1 MDTTLAASG
10 PDDRI
15 YDAIVIGAG
24 PGGLQAAIYLG
35 RYNRDVLLID
45 RGGGRTSHAHHIENV
60 LTHRL
65 ISGMEIIRR
74 GLEQAASFNVQ
85 IMTER
90 VTRVEKDGLFSVSTA
105 AAVYRSRSVIVSTGV
120 SDIFPPIEHL
130 YRFLGASYFTCI
142 DCDGYRTT
150 GKKLVVT
157 GNSLNAVNL
166 ALAMKQLFTK
176 DTTFIPYELSLPP
189 SSAEVLADEGIP
201 VIAGKKPVRIIG
213 AKVMEGL
220 ELEDGAN
227 ITCEAV
233 MASFG
238 VKMNDEFL
246 SGLPL
251 KRDAGNVHYVTSSV
265 YESSLRGLY
274 IVGPLNTGQDQV
286 VIAAGEGAT
295 AAIDINKQLLEE
307 KEGRGE
313 VCSLAEHA

>member
-1 MDTTLAASG
+1 MD
-10 PDDRI
+10 PEDRI
-15 YDAIVIGAG
+15 YDAIIIGAG

-35 RYNRDVLLID
+35 RYNREVLLID
-45 RGGGRTSHAHHIENV
+45 RGGGRTSHAHSIENV

-65 ISGMEIIRR
+65 ISGAEIIRR
-74 GLEQAASFNVQ
+74 GLDQISRFNVQ
-85 IMTER
+85 VRTDR
-90 VTRVEKDGLFSVSTA
+90 VTRVEKDGLFSVFTS
-105 AAVYRSRSVIVSTGV
+105 AAVYRSRRVIVSTGV

-130 YRFLGASYFTCI
+130 FRFLGTSYFTCI

-150 GKKLVVT
+150 DKKLVVT

-166 ALAMKQLFTK
+166 ALAMKQMFTK
-176 DTTFIPYELSLPP
+176 DTTFIPYGITLPP
-189 SSAEVLADEGIP
+189 SSTEVLADEGIP
-201 VIAGKKPVRIIG
+201 VVAGRPVRIIG
-213 AKVMEGL
+213 TKVMEGL
-220 ELEDGAN
+220 ELEDGTHIA
-227 ITCEAV
+227 CEAV

-238 VKMNDEFL
+238 IRLNDDFL
-246 SGLPL
+246 AGLSL
-251 KRDAGNVHYVTSSV
+251 KKDAGNVHYVTSRV

-313 VCSLAEHA
+313 VCTLAEHPAEHP

>member
-1 MDTTLAASG
+1 MFS
-10 PDDRI
+10 
-15 YDAIVIGAG
+15 
-24 PGGLQAAIYLG
+24 
-35 RYNRDVLLID
+35 
-45 RGGGRTSHAHHIENV
+45 
-60 LTHRL
+60 
-65 ISGMEIIRR
+65 RR
-74 GLEQAASFNVQ
+74 SN
-85 IMTER
+85 I
-90 VTRVEKDGLFSVSTA
+90 
-105 AAVYRSRSVIVSTGV
+105 
-120 SDIFPPIEHL
+120 
-130 YRFLGASYFTCI
+130 YRFLGTSYFTCI

-166 ALAMKQLFTK
+166 ALAMKQMFTK

-189 SSAEVLADEGIP
+189 SLSEVLADEGIP
-201 VIAGKKPVRIIG
+201 VFPGKPVRIIG

-220 ELEDGAN
+220 ELEDGTRIA
-227 ITCEAV
+227 CEAV

-238 VKMNDEFL
+238 IRLNDDFL
-246 SGLPL
+246 SGLSL
-251 KRDAGNVHYVTSSV
+251 RKDAGNAHYVTSSV

-313 VCSLAEHA
+313 VCSLAEHP